1 MARAHVTVAAG
12 TAASRVTGL
21 VRIVVFGAVVGQTAL
36 ADAYDLAN
44 NAPNVVFELLLGG
57 VLAATLVPLVTR
69 HLDAGDDGAIRALL
83 GTAVAAILALT
94 AIGVAAAP
102 LVVRAFTLD
111 PAAAVDADEFRRVA
125 TDLTRVLMLQ
135 VAGYGLTAVA
145 SAVLNARRRFAAA
158 AWAPVL
164 ANAVTIAA
172 LLGMRADL
180 ARRPALADAA
190 RGGGAFPWLALGSTL
205 GIGAMALAVVAAAAR
220 AGVRPPLPRPRL
232 SHPAVRD
239 LLRASA
245 WSVAYIATNQVGL
258 VVVKNLADPGSG
270 GVDAYAKAF
279 TIFQLPHGLAAVTI
293 ATTAAP
299 ELARLAARAG
309 SAPADGAARA
319 AFAER
324 FVRAARATAFL
335 ALPASLGL
343 LALARPLVAAL
354 LERGAFDA
362 AATTATSRA
371 LAGLAV
377 GLAGFSVYLLALRG
391 FYSHGD
397 TRTPFVVNAGQ
408 NALNV
413 VLAVALAGRLDVLGL
428 GLAFSGSYLVAAAVA
443 LAALSRRHGTPGVGR
458 LAAGVAPMV
467 AAAAA
472 MAVAVRA
479 SRELV
484 LGDAGAAGTIAVART
499 LVGLVV
505 GLLVYGGLALALRVP
520 EARALAASLRAP
532 ISPRAPR
539 GRRDG

>member
-12 TAASRVTGL
+12 TAASRITGL
-21 VRIVVFGAVVGQTAL
+21 VRVVVFGAVIGQTAL
-36 ADAYDLAN
+36 ADAYDVAN
-44 NAPNVVFELLLGG
+44 NAPNVVHELLLGG
-57 VLAATLVPLVTR
+57 VLAATLVPLLTR
-69 HLDAGDDGAIRALL
+69 HLDRDDDAAMRAIL
-83 GTAVAAILALT
+83 GTAVAAVLALT
-94 AIGVAAAP
+94 VVGVAIAP

-125 TDLTRVLMLQ
+125 TDLTRVFMLQ
-135 VAGYGLTAVA
+135 IAGYGLTAVG

-164 ANAVTIAA
+164 ANALTIAA
-172 LLGMRADL
+172 LLGLRADL

-190 RGGGAFPWLALGSTL
+190 RGGGAFAWLSLGSTV
-205 GIGAMALAVVAAAAR
+205 GILAMAAVVVVAAAR
-220 AGVRPPLPRPRL
+220 AGTRPPAPLPRP
-232 SHPAVRD
+232 SHPAVRE
-239 LLRASA
+239 LLRASG
-245 WSVAYIATNQVGL
+245 WSVAYIATNQLAL

-299 ELARLAARAG
+299 ELARLAARAAG
-309 SAPADGAARA
+309 GGGAAADESARGEFSA
-319 AFAER
+319 R

-354 LERGAFDA
+354 LERGAFDT

-377 GLAGFSVYLLALRG
+377 GLAGFSLYLLALRG

-397 TRTPFVVNAGQ
+397 TRTPFVINAGQ

-428 GLAFSGSYLVAAAVA
+428 GLAFSGSYLVAAVVA
-443 LAALSRRHGTPGVGR
+443 LAALARRHGTPGAGR
-458 LAAGVAPMV
+458 TLAGLAPM

-472 MAVAVRA
+472 GMGLAVRA
-479 SRELV
+479 SREVV
-484 LGDAGAAGTIAVART
+484 LGAADAAGTVAVART

-505 GLLVYGGLALALRVP
+505 GLVAYAALTLALGVP
-520 EARALAASLRAP
+520 EARATARGLL
-532 ISPRAPR
+532 SPRGSR